1 MLQFPC
7 FPPSLVVP
15 TSFEKCL
22 SYGQQQLYMWKYI
35 QQLEER
41 IRALEAQINVDEND
55 NT

>member
-1 MLQFPC
+1 MLRFPC

-15 TSFEKCL
+15 TTFEKCL

-41 IRALEAQINVDEND
+41 IEALEQEIDEQD
-55 NT
+55 NE